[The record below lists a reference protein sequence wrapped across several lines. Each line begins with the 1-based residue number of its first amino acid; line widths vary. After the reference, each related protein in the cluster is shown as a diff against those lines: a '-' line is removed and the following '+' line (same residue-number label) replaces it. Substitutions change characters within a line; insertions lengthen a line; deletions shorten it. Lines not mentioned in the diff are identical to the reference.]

1 MSIAEQDLAVV
12 QQETL
17 ESLNP
22 ATGEVVATFPIAG
35 PDEVRAAVARAR
47 EASAWWQGLGF
58 AERKRRLLAFKGVLA
73 RRSEE
78 LADLVRRENGKPFA
92 DGMIEIIT
100 AIDHLDWAAKNAER
114 VMGLRRVKSSLNLI
128 NHAAY
133 VEEQPLGVIGIIGPW
148 NYPVH
153 TPMGSISYALA
164 AGNAIVYK
172 PSEYTPAIG
181 QWLTDAFASVVAEQP
196 VFQIIHGYGQT
207 GAALCTSGVNK
218 IAFTGSA
225 RTGRKIM
232 AACADSL
239 TPVLMELGGKDA
251 LIVDE
256 DADVEAAA
264 DAAVWGALQNAG
276 QACVSVERAYVHEKV
291 YDQFV
296 EHVVSIAGK
305 LRAGDDPLA
314 DIGPITMPSQIG
326 IIQEHLDEAFAKGAR
341 ALVGGPDAVHAPYV
355 DPVVLVDVPEDALIL
370 REETFGPV
378 LPIVRV
384 SEADDAVR
392 KANDTAYGLGN
403 SVWGKRNAMD
413 IARRLRSGMVAV
425 NGIVTYAGM
434 PALPFGGIGESG
446 FGRIHGED
454 GLKEF
459 TLTHAITKERF
470 GLPMKLLSF
479 QRPAKAMDQV
489 VKLTKL
495 MHGRS

>member
-1 MSIAEQDLAVV
+1 MAIAEQDLAVV
-12 QQETL
+12 KQETL
-17 ESLNP
+17 QSLNP

-35 PDEVRAAVARAR
+35 PDEVQAAVARAR
-47 EASAWWQGLGF
+47 IAAAWWRDLGYG
-58 AERKRRLLAFKGVLA
+58 ERKRRLLAFKGVVA

-78 LADLVRRENGKPFA
+78 LADLVRRENGKPIA
-92 DGMIEIIT
+92 DGMIEIVT
-100 AIDHLDWAAKNAER
+100 AIDHLDWAAKHAEKI
-114 VMGLRRVKSSLNLI
+114 MGLRKMRSSINLI

-133 VEEQPLGVIGIIGPW
+133 IEEQPLGVIGVIGPW

-153 TPMGSISYALA
+153 TPMGSITYALA
-164 AGNAIVYK
+164 AGNAVVYK

-181 QWLTDAFASVVAEQP
+181 QWLVDAFATVVDEQP
-196 VFQIIHGYGQT
+196 VLQIVHGYGAT
-207 GAALCTSGVNK
+207 GAALSTSGVNK

-264 DAAVWGALQNAG
+264 DAAVWGAIQNAG

-291 YDQFV
+291 YDRFV
-296 EHVVSIAGK
+296 EEVVRIATP

-314 DIGPITMPSQIG
+314 DIGPITMPSQID
-326 IIQEHLDEAFAKGAR
+326 IIDSHLKDAFAKGAK

-355 DPVVLVDVPEDALIL
+355 DPVVLVDVPSDALIL
-370 REETFGPV
+370 KDETFGPV
-378 LPIVRV
+378 LPIQKVA
-384 SEADDAVR
+384 SAEEALAL
-392 KANDTAYGLGN
+392 ANDTAYGLGN
-403 SVWGKRNAMD
+403 SVWGKKRAMD
-413 IARRLRSGMVAV
+413 IARRLRSGMVSV

-434 PALPFGGIGESG
+434 PTLPFGGIGESG

-459 TLTHAITKERF
+459 TLTHAITKERLK
-470 GLPMKLLSF
+470 LPMKLLSF
-479 QRPAKAMDQV
+479 QRPAKALAQV
-489 VKLTKL
+489 TKMTKF

>member
-1 MSIAEQDLAVV
+1 MAIAEQDLAVIK
-12 QQETL
+12 QEQL
-17 ESLNP
+17 QSLNP

-35 PDEVRAAVARAR
+35 PDEVRAAVERARA
-47 EASAWWQGLGF
+47 AAAWWQGLGF
-58 AERKRRLLAFKGVLA
+58 AERRRRLLAFKGVVA

-78 LADLVRRENGKPFA
+78 LADLVRRENGKPVVDA
-92 DGMIEIIT
+92 MIETVT

-114 VMGLRRVKSSLNLI
+114 IMSLRKMKSSLNLI
-128 NHAAY
+128 NHAAF
-133 VEEQPLGVIGIIGPW
+133 VEELPLDVIGVIGPW

-153 TPMGSISYALA
+153 TPMGSITYALA
-164 AGNAIVYK
+164 AGNAVVYK

-181 QWLTDAFASVVAEQP
+181 QWLCDAFASVVSEQP
-196 VFQIIHGYGQT
+196 VFQIVHGYGQT

-251 LIVDE
+251 LIVDD
-256 DADVEAAA
+256 DANVEAAA
-264 DAAVWGALQNAG
+264 DAAVWGAMQNAG

-296 EHVVSIAGK
+296 NEAVRIASG

-314 DIGPITMPSQIG
+314 DLGPITMPGQID
-326 IIQEHLDEAFAKGAR
+326 IIKAHLDDAFARGAK
-341 ALVGGPDAVHAPYV
+341 ALVGGPDSVHAPYV

-370 REETFGPV
+370 KEETFGPV
-378 LPIVRV
+378 LPIVKVRD
-384 SEADDAVR
+384 ADDAVA
-392 KANDTAYGLGN
+392 KANNTAYGLGN
-403 SVWGKRNAMD
+403 TVWGKKRAMD

-434 PALPFGGIGESG
+434 PSLPFGGIGESG

-470 GLPMKLLSF
+470 TVPLKLLSF
-479 QRPAKAMDQV
+479 QRPAKALGQV
-489 VKLTKL
+489 TKLTKL
-495 MHGRS
+495 VHGRS